1 MITVTII
8 CLQSLDAFTTACY
21 TSFVPVKRISLQTK
35 LSVFA
40 SLLVLIVVLGAGVGL
55 YLAERQYLEQRIQE
69 SQVEMV
75 EVLTQVAKEALAQK
89 SDLLLSSYLSLIR
102 RSRSLSYAMVVD
114 PQGRILAHS
123 NVVLVG
129 QKADDELTMN
139 AQKSTSLLRQTAPAA
154 NDSLIDLSLPI
165 YFEGQRIGTTRVGYS
180 QTLTDELVDQAL
192 AAARGRILLSA
203 VASLILGILGA
214 YLLAH
219 FITRPIQHLRDGAK
233 EIGDGAL
240 DHRLPITSTDELGDL
255 ALEFNIMAEKLQE
268 LDRLKQDF
276 VSNVTHELR
285 SPLTSLRGYVE
296 FLLRGDAGNL
306 TDEQSEN
313 LIVVKNNAARLA
325 KFIDTLLD
333 VAKIEARKVEIHPEA
348 VSLQQMGKEMS
359 VLFRP
364 QAQEKNISFRL
375 EIPPNTPPV
384 WADADKL
391 SEILT
396 NLLSNAFKFTP
407 NDGTVTLKAVHEFEN
422 IHLSVQ
428 DSGVGIPTD
437 SLEKVFNKFEQVKPT
452 DGLVRK
458 TKGTGLGL
466 TIVKGYVDA
475 HDGKV
480 WIQSKADAGTAVHVV
495 LPAAKNSEEDHFVD
509 QADENA
515 SSA

>member
-1 MITVTII
+1 M
-8 CLQSLDAFTTACY
+8 
-21 TSFVPVKRISLQTK
+21 KKISLQTK

-40 SLLVLIVVLGAGVGL
+40 SLLVLVVVLGAGVGL
-55 YLAERQYLEQRIQE
+55 YLAERHYLEQRIQE

-114 PQGRILAHS
+114 PNGRILAHS

-129 QKADDELTMN
+129 QKADDALALN
-139 AQKSTSLLRQTAPAA
+139 ALKSTSLLRQTSPSG

-180 QTLTDELVDQAL
+180 QTLTNELVNQSL
-192 AAARGRILLSA
+192 AAARQRVLLAA

-214 YLLAH
+214 YTLAH
-219 FITRPIQHLRDGAK
+219 FITLPIQHLRDGAK

-255 ALEFNIMAEKLQE
+255 AQEFNIMAEKLQE

-306 TDEQSEN
+306 TDEQTEN

-325 KFIDTLLD
+325 KFIDNLLD
-333 VAKIEARKVEIHPEA
+333 VAKIEANKMEIHPEA
-348 VSLQQMGKEMS
+348 VSLQHMSKEMHI
-359 VLFRP
+359 LFRP
-364 QAQEKNISFRL
+364 QAQEKNISFIQ
-375 EIPPNTPPV
+375 EIPANLPPV

-391 SEILT
+391 SEILM

-407 NDGTVTLKAVHEFEN
+407 ENGTVTLKASQELEN
-422 IHLSVQ
+422 IHISVQ
-428 DSGVGIPTD
+428 DTGVGIPTE
-437 SLEKVFNKFEQVKPT
+437 SLDKVFNKFEQVKPT

-466 TIVKGYVDA
+466 TIVKGYVEA
-475 HDGKV
+475 HEGKV
-480 WIQSKADAGTAVHVV
+480 WIQSRADSGTAVHVV
-495 LPAAKNSEEDHFVD
+495 LAAAKNGADDHFVD
-509 QADENA
+509 QTDENA
-515 SSA
+515 QEA